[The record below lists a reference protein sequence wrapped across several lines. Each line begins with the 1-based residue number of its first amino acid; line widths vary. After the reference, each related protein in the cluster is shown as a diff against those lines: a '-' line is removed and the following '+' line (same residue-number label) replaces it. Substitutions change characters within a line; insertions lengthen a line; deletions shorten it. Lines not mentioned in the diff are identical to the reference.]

1 MRIFDGAAVDAA
13 LSYPALVDTLE
24 AAFAKGAIAPPRHHH
39 AIALDG
45 RPEATLLLMPAW
57 EARAPGSLLAG
68 RYMGLK
74 AVTVY
79 PDNAA
84 HGQPAVL
91 GSYLLLSAET
101 GATLA
106 VMDAT
111 RLTAWRTAAASALAS
126 RHLSRPDA
134 ARLLMVGAGALAP
147 FLVRAHASVRPIR
160 EVKVW
165 NRTRPRAEALIAAL
179 AQSGIAATIA
189 DDLAAAAAEADIV
202 STATLSS
209 EPLVR
214 GAWLKPGTHLD
225 CVGAFKPGMRET
237 DDEAVRRARIFVDTR
252 AGAFAE
258 AGDILQPLQA
268 GVIGKDAVLGE
279 LAELCRGDVEGRR
292 SREEIT
298 LFKSVGA
305 SIEDLAAA
313 VAVYERLA
321 GASASGS
328 LPAAC

>member
-24 AAFAKGAIAPPRHHH
+24 EAFANGALAPPRHHH

-45 RPEATLLLMPAW
+45 RPEATLLIMPAW
-57 EARAPGSLLAG
+57 EASAPGSPSAG

-84 HGQPAVL
+84 AHGKPAVL
-91 GSYLLLSAET
+91 GSYLLMSAQTRE
-101 GATLA
+101 TLA

-134 ARLLMVGAGALAP
+134 SSLLMVGAGALAP

-160 EVKVW
+160 QVRVW
-165 NRTRPRAEALIAAL
+165 NRSRVGAEALVANL
-179 AQSGIAATIA
+179 AGSGIDATIA
-189 DDLAAAAAEADIV
+189 DELDAAVAEADIV
-202 STATLSS
+202 SAATLSS
-209 EPLVR
+209 QPLIQ
-214 GAWLKPGTHLD
+214 GAWLRPGTHLD
-225 CVGAFKPGMRET
+225 CVGAFRPSMRET
-237 DDEAVRRARIFVDTR
+237 DDEVVRRARIFVDTE
-252 AGAFAE
+252 AAFAE
-258 AGDILQPLQA
+258 AGDIMQPLQS
-268 GVIGKDAVLGE
+268 GVIGTKAVLGE
-279 LAELCRGDVEGRR
+279 LADLCRGAVQGRT
-292 SREEIT
+292 SPADIT
-298 LFKSVGA
+298 FFKSVGT

-313 VAVYERLA
+313 VAVYERYER
-321 GASASGS
+321 GG
-328 LPAAC
+328 PP

>member
-39 AIALDG
+39 AVSLDG

-57 EARAPGSLLAG
+57 EAREPGSPFAG
-68 RYMGLK
+68 RYMGFK
-74 AVTVY
+74 SVTVY
-79 PDNAA
+79 PDNGAR
-84 HGQPAVL
+84 GLPAVIGTYVL
-91 GSYLLLSAET
+91 MSAET
-101 GATLA
+101 GEPLA

-126 RHLSRPDA
+126 RYLSRPDA
-134 ARLLMVGAGALAP
+134 ARLTMAGAGALAP

-160 EVKVW
+160 EVTVW
-165 NRTRPRAEALIAAL
+165 NRSRPRAEAVVAEL
-179 AQSGIAATIA
+179 AQAGIAAAVA
-189 DDLAAAAAEADIV
+189 DDLEAAVAGADIV

-209 EPLVR
+209 EAVVR
-214 GAWLKPGTHLD
+214 GAWLEPGTHLD
-225 CVGAFKPGMRET
+225 CVGAFKPTMRET

-252 AGAFAE
+252 AGAFGE
-258 AGDILQPLQA
+258 AGDILQPIAA

-279 LAELCRGDVEGRR
+279 LAGLCRGAVQGRA
-292 SREEIT
+292 SGEEIT

-313 VAVYERLA
+313 VAVYEWGQTQRV
-321 GASASGS
+321 
-328 LPAAC
+328 

>member
-1 MRIFDGAAVDAA
+1 MRMFDGAAVDAA
-13 LSYPALVDTLE
+13 LSYPALVGTLQ
-24 AAFAKGAIAPPRHHH
+24 AAFAQGAIAPQRHHH
-39 AIALDG
+39 AVALDS

-57 EARAPGSLLAG
+57 EAREAGSPFAG
-68 RYMGLK
+68 RHMGLK

-79 PDNAA
+79 PDNATRR
-84 HGQPAVL
+84 QPAVL
-91 GSYLLLSAET
+91 GTYLLMCAET
-101 GATLA
+101 GETLA

-126 RHLSRPDA
+126 RYLSRPDA

-160 EVKVW
+160 EVAVW
-165 NRTRPRAEALIAAL
+165 NRSRPRAKALVAEL
-179 AQSGIAATIA
+179 AHAGIAATVA
-189 DDLAAAAAEADIV
+189 DDLAAAVAEANIV

-209 EPLVR
+209 EPVVR

-225 CVGAFKPGMRET
+225 CVGAFKPTMRET
-237 DDEAVRRARIFVDTR
+237 DDDVARHASIFVDTR

-258 AGDILQPLQA
+258 AGDILQPLDA
-268 GVIGKDAVLGE
+268 GVIGKEAVLGE
-279 LAELCRGDVEGRR
+279 LAELCRGTVQGRT
-292 SREEIT
+292 SAEEIT

-313 VAVYERLA
+313 VAVYEHWKGSDRA
-321 GASASGS
+321 GLTPS
-328 LPAAC
+328 

>member
-1 MRIFDGAAVDAA
+1 MRTFDAAAVDAA
-13 LSYPALVDTLE
+13 LSYPALIDTLE

-57 EARAPGSLLAG
+57 EARAPGSAFAG

-79 PDNAA
+79 PDNALRGA
-84 HGQPAVL
+84 PAVL
-91 GSYLLLSAET
+91 GSYLLMSADT

-106 VMDAT
+106 VMEAT

-126 RHLSRPDA
+126 RYLSRPDA

-160 EVKVW
+160 EVAVW
-165 NRTRPRAEALIAAL
+165 NRSRPRAEALIADL
-179 AQSGIAATIA
+179 AKAGIAATVA
-189 DDLAAAAAEADIV
+189 DDLAAAVGAADVV
-202 STATLSS
+202 STATFSS
-209 EPLVR
+209 DPLIR
-214 GAWLKPGTHLD
+214 GAWLKGGTHLD
-225 CVGAFKPGMRET
+225 CVGAFKPSMRET
-237 DDEAVRRARIFVDTR
+237 DDEAVRRARLFVDTR
-252 AGAFAE
+252 AGAFDE

-268 GVIGKDAVLGE
+268 GVIGKSAVLGE
-279 LAELCRGDVEGRR
+279 LSDLTRGTVPGRA
-292 SREEIT
+292 SPEEIT

-313 VAVYERLA
+313 VSVYEHHEA
-321 GASASGS
+321 DS
-328 LPAAC
+328 

>member
-1 MRIFDGAAVDAA
+1 MRIFDDTAVDAA

-39 AIALDG
+39 AVALDG

-57 EARAPGSLLAG
+57 EARELGSAFAG
-68 RYMGLK
+68 RYMGFK
-74 AVTVY
+74 SVTVY

-84 HGQPAVL
+84 RGAPVVL
-91 GSYLLLSAET
+91 GTYVLMSAET
-101 GATLA
+101 GETLA

-126 RHLSRPDA
+126 RYLSRPDA
-134 ARLLMVGAGALAP
+134 ARLTMVGAGALAP

-160 EVKVW
+160 EVVVW
-165 NRTRPRAEALIAAL
+165 NRSRPRAEAVIAEL
-179 AQSGIAATIA
+179 AQAGIAATVA
-189 DDLAAAAAEADIV
+189 DDLAAAVAGADIV

-209 EPLVR
+209 EPVVR

-225 CVGAFKPGMRET
+225 CVGAFKPTMRET
-237 DDEAVRRARIFVDTR
+237 DDEVVRRARIFVDTR
-252 AGAFAE
+252 AGAFGE

-268 GVIGKDAVLGE
+268 GVIGKEAVLGE
-279 LAELCRGDVEGRR
+279 LAQLCRGAVQGRT
-292 SREEIT
+292 SAEEIT
-298 LFKSVGA
+298 FFKSVGA

-313 VAVYERLA
+313 VAVYEHRA
-321 GASASGS
+321 AS
-328 LPAAC
+328 

>member
-1 MRIFDGAAVDAA
+1 MRIFDSAAVDAA
-13 LSYPALVDTLE
+13 LAYPALVDTLE
-24 AAFAKGAIAPPRHHH
+24 AAFTKGAIAPPRHHH
-39 AIALDG
+39 AIALDR

-57 EARAPGSLLAG
+57 QAREPGSPFAG

-79 PDNAA
+79 PDNATR
-84 HGQPAVL
+84 GQPAVL
-91 GSYLLLSAET
+91 GTYLLMSAET

-126 RHLSRPDA
+126 RYLSRPDA

-165 NRTRPRAEALIAAL
+165 NRTQPRALSLL
-179 AQSGIAATIA
+179 AQLAQAGIAATVA
-189 DDLAAAAAEADIV
+189 DDLAAAAARADIV
-202 STATLSS
+202 STATLSPD
-209 EPLVR
+209 PLVR
-214 GAWLKPGTHLD
+214 GAWLQPGTHLD
-225 CVGAFKPGMRET
+225 CVGAFRPTMRET
-237 DDEAVRRARIFVDTR
+237 DDEVARRARIFVDTR
-252 AGAFAE
+252 ASAFAE

-268 GVIGKDAVLGE
+268 GVIGREAVLAE
-279 LAELCRGDVEGRR
+279 LSELCRGAVQGR
-292 SREEIT
+292 SSAQEIT

-313 VAVYERLA
+313 VAVYEHYCR
-321 GASASGS
+321 S
-328 LPAAC
+328 P

>member
-1 MRIFDGAAVDAA
+1 MRIFDGPAVDAA
-13 LSYPALVDTLE
+13 LSYPALTDTLE

-39 AIALDG
+39 AVALDG

-57 EARAPGSLLAG
+57 EAREPGSRFAG

-79 PDNAA
+79 PDNATRGA
-84 HGQPAVL
+84 PAVL

-101 GATLA
+101 GTTLA

-126 RHLSRPDA
+126 RYLSRPDA

-147 FLVRAHASVRPIR
+147 FLVRAHAAVRPIGK
-160 EVKVW
+160 VQVW
-165 NRTRPRAEALIAAL
+165 NRSRPGAEALVAGLTQA
-179 AQSGIAATIA
+179 GIAATVA
-189 DDLAAAAAEADIV
+189 GDLAAAAADADII
-202 STATLSS
+202 STATLSA
-209 EPLVR
+209 EPLIR

-225 CVGAFKPGMRET
+225 CVGAFKRSMRET
-237 DDEAVRRARIFVDTR
+237 DDDAARRARIFVDTR

-258 AGDILQPLQA
+258 AGDILQPLGA
-268 GVIGKDAVLGE
+268 GIIGKEAVVGE
-279 LAELCRGDVEGRR
+279 LAELCRGDVQGRR
-292 SREEIT
+292 TPEEIT

-313 VAVYERLA
+313 VAVYERPPRSTPAL
-321 GASASGS
+321 
-328 LPAAC
+328 LPPG